1 MAIKMKKRRKSRRMR
16 GSHTHG
22 RGFKKK
28 ARGSGHRGG
37 VGMAGTGK
45 RGDQKKTMILKL
57 TLPEYFGK
65 RATKLRFGKPKPET
79 FNLTN
84 ISLSSLVNK
93 NIAKESNGSY
103 EIKLPKH
110 KVVGELTN
118 NVKLIIHAHS
128 ASEGAIETVKKHG
141 GSITFKDKESEKKEE
156 KPKVKKSDK

>member
-1 MAIKMKKRRKSRRMR
+1 MALKLKRRRKSRKFR

-45 RGDQKKTMILKL
+45 RGDQKKTMILKN
-57 TLPEYFGK
+57 TLDEVYFGK
-65 RATKLRFGKPKPET
+65 RQTKMRFGKPKPET

-84 ISLSSLVNK
+84 ISLSSLVSK
-93 NIAKESNGSY
+93 KIAKESAGKY
-103 EIKLPKH
+103 EISIPKH
-110 KVVGELTN
+110 KVVGELTK

-128 ASEGAIETVKKHG
+128 ASESAVASVKKHG
-141 GSITFKDKESEKKEE
+141 GDVIIKE
-156 KPKVKKSDK
+156 DN

>member
-1 MAIKMKKRRKSRRMR
+1 MALKLKRRRKSRRFR

-45 RGDQKKTMILKL
+45 RGDQKKTMILKN
-57 TLPEYFGK
+57 TLDEVYFGK
-65 RATKLRFGKPKPET
+65 RQTKMRFGKPKPET

-84 ISLSSLVNK
+84 ISLSSLVSK
-93 NIAKESNGSY
+93 KIAKESAGKY
-103 EIKLPKH
+103 EISIPKH
-110 KVVGELTN
+110 KVVGELTK

-128 ASEGAIETVKKHG
+128 ASESAVASVKKHG
-141 GSITFKDKESEKKEE
+141 GDVIIKE
-156 KPKVKKSDK
+156 DN